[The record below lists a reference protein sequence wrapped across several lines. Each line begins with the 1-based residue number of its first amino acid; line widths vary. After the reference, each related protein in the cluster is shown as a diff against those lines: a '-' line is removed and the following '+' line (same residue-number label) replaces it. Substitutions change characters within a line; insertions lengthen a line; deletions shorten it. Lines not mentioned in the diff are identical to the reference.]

1 MSRSLGGNNPTLISA
16 FHTALL
22 HQLLALALVV
32 VALAVAWNF
41 LRSAQYRRAV
51 AEGRSTVTPD
61 RLDPG
66 PEALGRR
73 TLRIGFGIL
82 WVFDGLLQ
90 AQSGMVLGMPKT
102 VLRPA
107 ATGSPGWVH
116 SVVGVAVTT
125 WSNHPVQAA
134 TSAVWIQLGIGLFL
148 LVAPR
153 GRWSRVAGLVSAVW
167 ALVVWVFGEAFGAV
181 FAPGLTVAFGA
192 PGAAIFYAVAGGL
205 VALPDRAWRARTL
218 GRALTAGT
226 GVFFVGMAI
235 LQAWP
240 GRGFWQGRIG
250 HAPGPLSAMVSQMSS
265 TPQPDFLA
273 RWVSSFAT
281 FDAAHGW
288 GVNLFLVVTLAF
300 IGLAFVSGRPRL
312 VLAGLVVAL
321 VVCLADWVLVEDLGF
336 LGGVGTDPNSMV
348 PLLLVVTGSAA
359 ALLRRP
365 AEAVA
370 PAPSPAPPAP
380 SAEGPWWD
388 RLSPSYAGRVL
399 AAIAAV
405 VVVGAGAVPMA
416 AASTDPHADPI
427 ISEALNGPPTQ
438 ADTPAPSF
446 TLTDQ
451 NGRRISLSSLRGK
464 AVALTFL
471 DPVCT
476 SDCPLIAQEFRQ
488 SDSMLGTAAKRT
500 VFVAIV
506 ANPIYNTVAATR
518 AFDRQEG
525 MAGVANWLYLTG
537 SVTQLEKVWGAYG
550 VEVDVTP
557 AGSMVDHSDI
567 AYVIGAAGRTRA
579 VLAADP
585 GTGSADSSSFS
596 SLLTKELQT
605 ALRS

>member
-1 MSRSLGGNNPTLISA
+1 MSRSLGGNNPTIISA

-22 HQLLALALVV
+22 HQLLGLALVAV
-32 VALAVAWNF
+32 VLAVAWNF

-51 AEGRSTVTPD
+51 AEGRSTVTADP
-61 RLDPG
+61 LDPG

-73 TLRIGFGIL
+73 ILRIGFGIL

-116 SVVGVAVTT
+116 SAVGVAVTT

-134 TSAVWIQLGIGLFL
+134 ASAVWIQLGIGLFL

-192 PGAAIFYAVAGGL
+192 PGAAIFYVVAGGL
-205 VALPDRAWRARTL
+205 VALPDRAWRSRLL
-218 GRALTAGT
+218 GRAFTAGT
-226 GVFFVGMAI
+226 GAFFVGMAI

-250 HAPGPLSAMVSQMSS
+250 HAPGTLSAMVSQMSS
-265 TPQPDFLA
+265 TPQPDFLS
-273 RWVSSFAT
+273 RWVSSFAA
-281 FDAAHGW
+281 FDTAHGW
-288 GVNLFLVVTLAF
+288 GVNLFLVASLAF
-300 IGLAFVSGRPRL
+300 IGLALLSGRPRL
-312 VLAGLVVAL
+312 VLAGVGVAV
-321 VVCLADWVLVEDLGF
+321 VVCLADWVLVEDFGF

-365 AEAVA
+365 AEAVVPVQN
-370 PAPSPAPPAP
+370 PAASVQP
-380 SAEGPWWD
+380 AEGPWWY
-388 RLSPSYAGRVL
+388 RLSPGYAGRVL
-399 AAIAAV
+399 AAVAAV
-405 VVVGAGAVPMA
+405 VVVGVGAVPMA

-427 ISEALNGPPTQ
+427 ISEALDGPPTPSD
-438 ADTPAPSF
+438 APAPPF

-451 NGRRISLSSLRGK
+451 DGRTVTLSSLRGK

-476 SDCPLIAQEFRQ
+476 SDCPLIAQEFHQ
-488 SDSMLGTAAKRT
+488 ADSMLGTVGKRA
-500 VFVAIV
+500 VFVAV
-506 ANPIYNTVAATR
+506 VTNPIYNTIAATR

-525 MAGVANWLYLTG
+525 LSGVSNWLYLTG
-537 SVTQLEKVWGAYG
+537 SVTQLEKVWSAYG
-550 VEVDVTP
+550 VEVQVTP
-557 AGSMVDHSDI
+557 AGSMVDHSEI
-567 AYVIGAAGRTRA
+567 AYVIDAKGRTRA
-579 VLAADP
+579 VLTADP
-585 GTGSADSSSFS
+585 GTGGADSSSFS
-596 SLLTKELQT
+596 TLLADELQN
-605 ALRS
+605 ASGS